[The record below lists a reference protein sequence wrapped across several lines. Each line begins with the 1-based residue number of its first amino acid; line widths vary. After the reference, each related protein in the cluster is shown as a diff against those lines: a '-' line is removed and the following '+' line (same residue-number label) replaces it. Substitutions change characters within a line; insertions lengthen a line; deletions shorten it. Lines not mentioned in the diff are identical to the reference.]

1 MSHGKRLPLML
12 SGAFHHRV
20 SIGNGNRRDSL
31 KVKRLTEDDVTHY
44 FLWDEYNELRP
55 TVVAKINDTH
65 SRGFHLPEGRNN
77 WWVADPEFILDWF
90 YKGELLTR
98 KEFEGTFG
106 KIGVDL
112 PELPSSVND

>member
-1 MSHGKRLPLML
+1 ML